1 MVKFI
6 IAKQLVGKK
15 VVTNDGFDLGVFVD
29 MEVSEVTGKIKTIVG
44 EPDMDSSIAE
54 KMVGDD
60 KYIKVPYN
68 AILAVNTYIVTD
80 RKQL

>member
-1 MVKFI
+1 
-6 IAKQLVGKK
+6 
-15 VVTNDGFDLGVFVD
+15 
-29 MEVSEVTGKIKTIVG
+29 MEVSEVTGKIKTIVV
-44 EPDMDSSIAE
+44 EPDMDSAIAE